1 MMLRSACA
9 AAIACSASALLAQPN
24 LTTSTSVPA
33 PGLVVTV
40 NTANAFQGPGPAGT
54 NVQFNYWDMFAPSTG
69 NQDITYLAPLSHGAS
84 LLIPSATLLSTDGGS
99 DTLFWQV
106 TASGLEM
113 VGARTALEGTLEFND
128 PSLELKLPCTYGT
141 TWSDAT
147 GDSYTVSSI
156 PVIRTGTITGNADA
170 YGTLH
175 MPQGVTLPGV
185 LRVHVR
191 RAITDASAVVTTN
204 RNSNIYYYYLETQAH
219 PVVKLTEDSTQI
231 NNGGWAITMRQ
242 HSVGNPAQ
250 VGVGELDASEITFTP
265 FPNPTSDLVN
275 LSLSHAGA
283 QARRLQVLDELGRV
297 VMDETITT
305 DKPSFSTRGLA
316 EGLYTLRL
324 LGAEGVLGTSRLVV
338 H

>member
-1 MMLRSACA
+1 M
-9 AAIACSASALLAQPN
+9 
-24 LTTSTSVPA
+24 
-33 PGLVVTV
+33 
-40 NTANAFQGPGPAGT
+40 NTANAYQGPGPAGT
-54 NVQFNYWDMFAPSTG
+54 NVQFNYWDMLAPSTG
-69 NQDITYLAPLSHGAS
+69 TQNISYLAPLTSGAS

-113 VGARTALEGTLEFND
+113 VGSRTALEGTLEFND

-141 TWSDAT
+141 SWSDPT
-147 GDSYTVSSI
+147 GDTYTVSSF
-156 PVIRTGTITGNADA
+156 PVTRTGTVTGVADA

-191 RAITDASAVVTTN
+191 RSIVDASAIATTD
-204 RNSNIYYYYLETQAH
+204 RISNIYYYYLETQAH
-219 PVVKLTEDSTQI
+219 PVVKLVEDSARI
-231 NNGGWAITMRQ
+231 NGGNWAVTRRQ

-250 VGVGELDASEITFTP
+250 VGMNEAVDSDISFTV
-265 FPNPTSDLVN
+265 FPNPASDLIN
-275 LSLSHAGA
+275 LSFDMGSLA
-283 QARRLQVLDELGRV
+283 ARRLQVLDELGRI
-297 VMDETITT
+297 VMDETITS

-316 EGLYTLRL
+316 AGPYTLRL
-324 LGAEGVLGTSRLVV
+324 LAADGVLGTSRLVV